1 MAGIN
6 YKISFDLNTQLQ
18 IMGVVNRIAVPLMSR
33 AVKEVAKGTAAKWQ
47 QAVDAASLWE
57 GEKKPYMASISWEM
71 TGDFSAYV
79 SSDYKYAQDI
89 ETGRPSRDLKK
100 MLDTS
105 DKVRMSKKG
114 LRYLIIPFRHNA
126 AGSSASSAMPAHVYA
141 QARALSAS
149 SIVGQGTRV
158 SGHGAWSTKTKAPVT
173 VNQSKY
179 LWGGRL
185 GKDGGVNQYNAM
197 FGGAAGKLGASA
209 GKKYAGMVRFN
220 TSTGGAK
227 SSAYLTFRVMVEG
240 SSGWITKPK
249 AGLFLVKKVAE
260 TMQPLATSAFEKAIQ
275 LQLARG

>member
-6 YKISFDLNTQLQ
+6 YKISFDIGTRLQ
-18 IMGVVNRIAVPLMSR
+18 IMDIVNRQTLPLMNQ
-33 AVKEVAKGTAAKWQ
+33 AVRGIAAATAAKWQ
-47 QAVDAASLWE
+47 QAVDSASLWE

-185 GKDGGVNQYNAM
+185 D
-197 FGGAAGKLGASA
+197 ASA
-209 GKKYAGMVRFN
+209 GRHHAGMVRFN
-220 TSTGGAK
+220 TSTDGAK

-249 AGLFLVKKVAE
+249 AGLFLAKNTAE
-260 TMQPLATSAFEKAIQ
+260 AMQPLATTAFEKAIA